1 MTAQGQ
7 HGSHADST
15 DTRPRGAARR
25 AAPAAQ
31 PDATRL
37 FDDMTQKR
45 HQSIMPHH
53 KLRQKDGKFAI
64 LSGVSSPL
72 AAVHGPTVAQL
83 RRRSRRQ
90 SDLPARDCGRDH
102 CHRPSWEWRGGG
114 AVSCR
119 SSVGSAPIVRSWLV
133 TSRRSLSVSRNCSLH
148 WRTATITTNSPPL
161 DYKDPSHIATQ
172 SERAAEFPFSI
183 SGRPLCS
190 ASLLV
195 LSSLPLPALLLS
207 LVSLCVVLCGCSS
220 QPSRQCPKR
229 LRGRLVNQ
237 RPPPPLVHEP
247 RPRGSRRCTK
257 LELSVVLVHESSRNS
272 ITESPVVVHEKKHG
286 GAARSAAPS
295 AVRFGVQLGRPVKM
309 GEIGPLLFK

>member
-1 MTAQGQ
+1 
-7 HGSHADST
+7 
-15 DTRPRGAARR
+15 
-25 AAPAAQ
+25 
-31 PDATRL
+31 
-37 FDDMTQKR
+37 
-45 HQSIMPHH
+45 MPHH

-133 TSRRSLSVSRNCSLH
+133 TSRRSLSVSRHRSLH
-148 WRTATITTNSPPL
+148 WRAATITAKSPPL
-161 DYKDPSHIATQ
+161 DYKDLSHIATQ
-172 SERAAEFPFSI
+172 SERAAESPFSI

-195 LSSLPLPALLLS
+195 LSSVPLPALLLS

-220 QPSRQCPKR
+220 RPSRR
-229 LRGRLVNQ
+229 SLLRHCASSL
-237 RPPPPLVHEP
+237 LCAA
-247 RPRGSRRCTK
+247 SLALSLRCGVGVGVGMKATARTGA
-257 LELSVVLVHESSRNS
+257 VVLGCCGRFATARSF
-272 ITESPVVVHEKKHG
+272 VVV
-286 GAARSAAPS
+286 
-295 AVRFGVQLGRPVKM
+295 VL
-309 GEIGPLLFK
+309 